1 MTFEELEIE
10 IDFIMNL
17 SEENLKETSTEDLL
31 NYRKKLKRNCE
42 KIKNLRELKN
52 NRIIDFNAN
61 NRIIKVEEKIEN
73 IDELLERF
81 SRKEK
86 GNLSTKEDK
95 KSFTLNQ
102 KFELLK
108 KIGYLDL
115 IVNKFDV
122 KIQHQ
127 IFSELFD
134 CNIDTSRKIHS
145 GTYKKTTFVRPNEYK
160 ELLKKIN
167 KE

>member
-61 NRIIKVEEKIEN
+61 NIITFRGFVIAFNPFSPYGISPNPNRK
-73 IDELLERF
+73 LL
-81 SRKEK
+81 
-86 GNLSTKEDK
+86 NALI
-95 KSFTLNQ
+95 SF
-102 KFELLK
+102 
-108 KIGYLDL
+108 
-115 IVNKFDV
+115 
-122 KIQHQ
+122 
-127 IFSELFD
+127 
-134 CNIDTSRKIHS
+134 
-145 GTYKKTTFVRPNEYK
+145 
-160 ELLKKIN
+160 
-167 KE
+167 